1 MAEVGKNMLLL
12 LGGIYHDFDGF
23 RESMAPFFQQ
33 QGYNVHVTY
42 DFDALV
48 EPTLAEVEVIVLNTC
63 LGGPRPQGPWAADL
77 NTAQTA
83 SLVNW
88 VQAGGGL
95 LGLHAA
101 TVIGEGSQRLRRLL
115 GGYFVEH
122 PPEAEFTVMPLYR
135 EHPITQG
142 LDAFVVQDELFINAY
157 ESDVEIHMAAS
168 HRGVCHPL
176 VWTRHEEAGRVAYIA
191 LGHSEKVWLLPAYRK
206 LMTQALMWLTASPS
220 SAGK

>member
-12 LGGIYHDFDGF
+12 LGGIYHDFEGF

-95 LGLHAA
+95 LG
-101 TVIGEGSQRLRRLL
+101 
-115 GGYFVEH
+115 GYFVEH

-142 LDAFVVQDELFINAY
+142 IDAFVVQDELFINAY

-168 HRGVCHPL
+168 HRNVCHPL